1 MKARASAKKRENP
14 WHVHQFPG
22 WLAAGRSGPAP
33 SISAAPD
40 EKGRVVKKR
49 NETRKYF
56 FFFYPPK
63 EVKKYLMSIFSSSS
77 AESPKIMKQFLCL
90 VSNDES
96 SNLIIRLY
104 LLWEQWETSLVLST
118 NVIQRSI
125 EQRRTLSTKCK
136 HCTKWFEALNTRIT
150 KCCW

>member
-56 FFFYPPK
+56 FFFLPSK
-63 EVKKYLMSIFSSSS
+63 RSKKVFNEHFLFFLSGVSKNNETISLFGVQWR
-77 AESPKIMKQFLCL
+77 KQ
-90 VSNDES
+90 
-96 SNLIIRLY
+96 
-104 LLWEQWETSLVLST
+104 
-118 NVIQRSI
+118 
-125 EQRRTLSTKCK
+125 
-136 HCTKWFEALNTRIT
+136 
-150 KCCW
+150 